1 MIQFCFLRNQLIN
14 SKMESKSSYIEN
26 LNKVVQGGY
35 CVGCGACSF
44 VSSTPMRINE
54 YGEYNPSLDKLSTII
69 DDETS
74 AKMSFV
80 CPSLNPDFN
89 ENVLA
94 DTFLIT
100 DKSSK
105 YIGPY
110 INVYGGY
117 VREGEYRSSGTSG
130 GFGTWI
136 GAELFKRGMID
147 GVIHIKD
154 NKREN
159 AADPFFKYGL
169 SNTLDEIIKGARTKY
184 HVVEVSEVLDLI
196 VQNPGRYLFMGLPCM
211 VKAIRRIQIIDPLIK
226 ESIVFTASLVCGHLK
241 SINWTLSL
249 GWAKGIEPKDA
260 VKFKYR
266 TKADDIPA
274 RAYVFT
280 AYSDDCEIRADSG
293 DVVGGKFNQGALM
306 LPACNFC
313 DDVVGET
320 ADFTIG
326 DAWLPQ
332 FELDSN
338 GTNLLII
345 RNYELSEVIKEAEK
359 QERIH
364 IEELTERDALN
375 AQSGAFRHRGEGLA
389 YRLKLTDNKKLWRP
403 IKRVIA
409 GDYIMTPLRKIIYAM
424 RFEVTTKSRKD
435 FKIALDRND
444 YSYYE
449 RRMKAQLK
457 ILRFLEIASS
467 ATRIIK
473 RKIAYFQLNRS
484 RK

>member
-1 MIQFCFLRNQLIN
+1 
-14 SKMESKSSYIEN
+14 MESKSSHIDN

-44 VSSTPMRINE
+44 VSGTPIKIND
-54 YGEYNPSLDKLSTII
+54 YGEYNPVLAEVSDQT
-69 DDETS
+69 DNEAT
-74 AKMSFV
+74 AQMEFV
-80 CPSLNPDFN
+80 CPSLNPEFN
-89 ENVLA
+89 ENALA
-94 DTFLIT
+94 ASFLKA
-100 DKSSK
+100 DKPSN

-110 INVYGGY
+110 LDVYGGY
-117 VREGEYRSSGTSG
+117 VKEGEYRNNGTSG

-136 GAELFKRGMID
+136 GAELFQQGMID
-147 GVIHIKD
+147 GVIHIKEH
-154 NKREN
+154 KREN
-159 AADPFFKYGL
+159 ALDPFFKYGI
-169 SNTLDEIIKGARTKY
+169 SNSLEEIIKGARTKY
-184 HVVEVSEVLDLI
+184 HVIEVSEVLNLI
-196 VQNPGRYLFMGLPCM
+196 KEKPGRYLFMGLPCM
-211 VKAIRRIQIIDPLIK
+211 IKAIRRIQLVDPIIK
-226 ESIVFTASLVCGHLK
+226 QSIVYTASLVCGHLK

-249 GWAKGIEPKDA
+249 GWAKGIEPKNA

-280 AYSDDCEIRADSG
+280 AYADDYEIREDSG
-293 DVVGGKFNQGALM
+293 NVVGGKFNQGALM

-345 RNYELSEVIKEAEK
+345 RNAELSLVIKNAWA
-359 QERIH
+359 QDRIH
-364 IEELTERDALN
+364 LEELTERDAVS

-389 YRLKLTDNKKLWRP
+389 YRLKLTDKKGLWRP
-403 IKRVIA
+403 IKRVVA

-424 RFEVTTKSRKD
+424 RFAVTTKSRED
-435 FKIALDRND
+435 FKVALDKDNYDFYR
-444 YSYYE
+444 
-449 RRMKAQLK
+449 RRMKFQLK
-457 ILRFLEIASS
+457 VLRLLEISSS
-467 ATRIIK
+467 ASRIIK
-473 RKIAYFQLNRS
+473 RKIIYFQLNRS
-484 RK
+484 KK